1 MTRVQLTVP
10 IMLLFVLI
18 FTSLCPLIITPINE
32 DSTVE
37 DPTIEMP
44 RNAEYW
50 PAEARSSATAWLKE
64 TVDDDGDT
72 GQWTSSVIADDGTVW
87 VSFYSAA
94 GRDLK
99 VSHWNGWSWDVDD
112 VYTFGDIGKY
122 SEIAID
128 SDDNPRIASYD
139 ITNAVL
145 RISRYDGSSWSTNTV
160 APGENTGDENP
171 YAGEGRIG
179 FAIDDS
185 DSEWFSFY
193 VSDQSVGDYILSFA
207 NWDSS
212 DSSWAY
218 GVIDDGFG
226 EDSEWSDYTD
236 AGQFSSLQIGADGY
250 PRVAYKCAIVNTL
263 SDPVTG
269 TTINAW
275 YDKSLRY
282 AQFDGASWGITDI
295 HINETGANYYPA
307 WWLQLEIDSNGNE
320 YIAYQNTSGWD
331 SVRLAVKSGSSWS
344 HSMIANS
351 SSSNIGE
358 YIRIE
363 SDSIGDLHIA
373 YYDSSNQ
380 DLVLLR
386 GSSATWETVNIA
398 SLGSIGSYADVAIDQ
413 NDDEVFSY
421 YDGDE
426 SDLIIAS
433 PASDADGDGL
443 ADAQDRCMNTPA
455 GKIIDNTGC
464 HYEKQILTSSGS
476 DSAYVDVAKGDD
488 GLLRLVHF
496 RGLAD
501 DGDSCDRAIGN
512 MTDDCNLVYRKQNSD
527 GTWGAGEILDQGGE
541 TGRYASL
548 AIASDGTES
557 VAFHAKTVIDNLGT
571 ITETAAKI
579 ATNSGSGWNVEI
591 VARNNS
597 TGWYTDVAVDSQGNR
612 IVSYTDN
619 SGAYSEL
626 KVARKSGTHWLEET
640 VQVNGTF
647 ASVDFVN
654 DIAHVSYYS
663 SNPEMIRLA
672 IENGSNW
679 DIHNVTTSGVVG
691 TYRLD
696 TDVTDDGRLLINYF
710 RGRDS
715 ASDTICD
722 GPQECTVQVAEWNG
736 TAFTYHILDQRSD
749 TLVSYM
755 SVVEDSA
762 GLIHS
767 AWYDSGKGALQIA
780 SPTRTDWETI
790 TVIDDATAG
799 RYPKLLVNE
808 FGWEEVWYHTYAD
821 ENELREVKRFAWEM
835 DHDFVEDDDDQC
847 PDTPYGAEE
856 VDMWGCAYE
865 QRDDDFD
872 AVSNSFDLCPNT
884 PGYEGHLVD
893 ADGCSPSQKDTDEDG
908 VNDAQDQCPG
918 TTDLT
923 TVDSIGCSD
932 EQRDSDYDGVNDSQ
946 DLCPDT
952 DMGESVDL
960 NGCGDSQRDND
971 DDGVNDK
978 IDFLPQDA
986 SQQYDSDGDGY
997 GDNPDGT
1004 NGDDCPNNAGTSTG
1018 DLVGCPDHDDDGI
1031 ADDNDDD
1038 DDNDGYS
1045 DVDEIANGTDP
1056 HHALDFPG
1064 AGEGGGDSTDNTDD
1078 NTDNTSID
1086 GDGGDGTDAASSGG
1100 ISTPVIAAVFAV
1112 VILLLIGVA
1121 VLLMSGGKK
1130 GSSGMPAI
1138 PSLAAAEAQLAGAA
1152 APAPATTAAPATS
1165 SGGQTGEMVPTGNP
1179 CKHCGK
1185 KEVYHIPSYG
1195 ADYCKACS
1203 QYN

>member
-1 MTRVQLTVP
+1 M
-10 IMLLFVLI
+10 LFVLI
-18 FTSLCPLIITPINE
+18 FTSLSSLVITPINE
-32 DSTVE
+32 ETAVE
-37 DPTIEMP
+37 EPTIEMP
-44 RNAEYW
+44 KNAEYW
-50 PAEARSSATAWLKE
+50 LAGARSSATAWLKE
-64 TVDDDGDT
+64 TVDNDGET
-72 GQWTSSVIADDGTVW
+72 GLWTSSAIADDGTIW
-87 VSFYSAA
+87 VSFYSVA

-99 VSHWNGWSWDVDD
+99 VAHWNGWSWDVDD

-122 SEIAID
+122 SEMAID
-128 SDDNPRIASYD
+128 SDGNPRIASYD

-145 RISRYDGSSWSTNTV
+145 RISRHDGTSWNTHTV
-160 APGENTGDENP
+160 APSENTGDGNP

-193 VSDQSVGDYILSFA
+193 TTSSSGEYNLSFA
-207 NWDSS
+207 NCDVSCQNSQLAGELPELQGWG
-212 DSSWAY
+212 Y
-218 GVIDDGFG
+218 GTIDDGLG
-226 EDSEWSDYTD
+226 EDGDWDDYSDI
-236 AGQFSSLQIGADGY
+236 GQFSSLQIGADGR
-250 PRVAYKCAIVNTL
+250 PHTAYTCAIVNTL
-263 SDPVTG
+263 SDPVSG

-275 YDKSLRY
+275 YTYSLRY
-282 AQFDGASWGITDI
+282 ASFDGGGWAISDI
-295 HINETGANYYPA
+295 DINETGRPYNPA
-307 WWLQLEIDSNGNE
+307 YWLQLEIDSNGNE

-344 HSMIANS
+344 HSMIANG
-351 SSSNIGE
+351 SSNIGD

-373 YYDSSNQ
+373 YYDYSNE

-398 SLGSIGSYADVAIDQ
+398 SLGSVGSFADISIDA
-413 NDDEVFSY
+413 NDEEVFSY

-443 ADAQDRCMNTPA
+443 ADGQDRCMNTPA

-496 RGLAD
+496 RGMTE
-501 DGDSCDRAIGN
+501 DGTSCDKNVAN
-512 MTDDCNLVYRKQNSD
+512 MTDDCNLVYRKQNLD
-527 GTWGAGEILDQGGE
+527 GTWGASEILDQGGE

-557 VAFHAKTVIDNLGT
+557 VAFHAKTAINGSGV

-579 ATNSGSGWNVEI
+579 ATNSGSGWDVEI

-612 IVSYTDN
+612 TVSYTDN

-626 KVARKSGTHWLEET
+626 KVARKNGTHWFEET

-647 ASVDFVN
+647 ASVDYVN

-663 SNPEMIRLA
+663 SNPHMIRLA

-715 ASDTICD
+715 ASDIICD
-722 GPQECTVQVAEWNG
+722 APQECTIQVAEWNG

-780 SPTRTDWETI
+780 SPTRTGWESI

-808 FGWEEVWYHTYAD
+808 FGWEEVWYHTFAD
-821 ENELREVKRFAWEM
+821 EDELREVKRFAWEM
-835 DHDFVEDDDDQC
+835 DHDFVENDDDQC
-847 PDTPYGAEE
+847 PDTPYGAED
-856 VDMWGCAYE
+856 VDMWGCASG
-865 QRDDDFD
+865 QRDDDID
-872 AVSNSFDLCPNT
+872 GVLNSLDLCPNT

-893 ADGCSPSQKDTDEDG
+893 LDGCSPSQKDTDEDG

-918 TTDLT
+918 TTDLA
-923 TVDSIGCSD
+923 TVDSVGCSD
-932 EQRDSDYDGVNDSQ
+932 EERDSDGDGVSDSQ
-946 DLCPDT
+946 DQCPDT
-952 DMGESVDL
+952 PMNDNVDL
-960 NGCGDSQRDND
+960 NGCGESQRDND
-971 DDGVNDK
+971 GDGTNDK
-978 IDFLPQDA
+978 IDFMPQDA
-986 SQQYDSDGDGY
+986 SQQYDTDGDGY
-997 GDNPDGT
+997 GDNPNGT
-1004 NGDDCPNNAGTSTG
+1004 NGDDCPNNSGTSSG
-1018 DLVGCPDHDDDGI
+1018 ELVGCPDHDDDGV

-1038 DDNDGYS
+1038 DDNDGFS

-1056 HHALDFPG
+1056 HYALDFPG
-1064 AGEGGGDSTDNTDD
+1064 AGEGGGDSTDNDGG
-1078 NTDNTSID
+1078 NTDNTSSD
-1086 GDGGDGTDAASSGG
+1086 GDGGTDAASSGG
-1100 ISTPVIAAVFAV
+1100 VSTPILAAIFAV

-1121 VLLMSGGKK
+1121 VLLMTGGKK
-1130 GSSGMPAI
+1130 DASAMPAI
-1138 PSLAAAEAQLAGAA
+1138 PSLAAAEAQLAGATA
-1152 APAPATTAAPATS
+1152 APTPEVAAPATS
-1165 SGGQTGEMVPTGNP
+1165 SAGQTGEMVPTGNP
-1179 CKHCGK
+1179 CKHCGAQ
-1185 KEVYHIPSYG
+1185 EVFHIPSYG

>member
-398 SLGSIGSYADVAIDQ
+398 SLGSIGSYADVSIDQ
-413 NDDEVFSY
+413 NDEEVFSY

-557 VAFHAKTVIDNLGT
+557 VAFHAKTVIDNLT
-571 ITETAAKI
+571 VTETAAKI

-647 ASVDFVN
+647 ASVDYVN

-923 TVDSIGCSD
+923 TVDSIGCSE

-1004 NGDDCPNNAGTSTG
+1004 NGDDCPNNAGSSTG

-1078 NTDNTSID
+1078 NTDNTSIN

>member
-1 MTRVQLTVP
+1 M
-10 IMLLFVLI
+10 LFVLI
-18 FTSLCPLIITPINE
+18 FTSLSSLVITPINE
-32 DSTVE
+32 ETAVE
-37 DPTIEMP
+37 EPTIEMP
-44 RNAEYW
+44 KNAEYW
-50 PAEARSSATAWLKE
+50 LAGARSSATAWLKE
-64 TVDDDGDT
+64 TVDNDGET
-72 GQWTSSVIADDGTVW
+72 GLWTSSAIADDGTIW
-87 VSFYSAA
+87 VSFYSVA

-99 VSHWNGWSWDVDD
+99 VAHWNGWSWDVDD

-122 SEIAID
+122 SEMAID
-128 SDDNPRIASYD
+128 SDGNPRIASYD

-145 RISRYDGSSWSTNTV
+145 RISRHDGTSWNTHTV
-160 APGENTGDENP
+160 APSENTGDGNP

-193 VSDQSVGDYILSFA
+193 TTSSSGEYNLSFA
-207 NWDSS
+207 NCDVSCQNSQLAGELPELQGWG
-212 DSSWAY
+212 Y
-218 GVIDDGFG
+218 GTIDDGLG
-226 EDSEWSDYTD
+226 EDGDWDDYSDI
-236 AGQFSSLQIGADGY
+236 GQFSSLQIGADGR
-250 PRVAYKCAIVNTL
+250 PHTAYTCAIVNTL
-263 SDPVTG
+263 SDPVSG

-275 YDKSLRY
+275 YTYSLRY
-282 AQFDGASWGITDI
+282 ASFDGGGWAISDI
-295 HINETGANYYPA
+295 DINETGRSYYPA
-307 WWLQLEIDSNGNE
+307 YWLQLEIDSNGNE

-344 HSMIANS
+344 HSMIANG
-351 SSSNIGE
+351 SSNIGD

-363 SDSIGDLHIA
+363 SDSISDLHIA
-373 YYDSSNQ
+373 YYDYSNE

-386 GSSATWETVNIA
+386 GSSATWETMNIA
-398 SLGSIGSYADVAIDQ
+398 SLGSVGSFADISIDA
-413 NDDEVFSY
+413 NDEEVFSY

-443 ADAQDRCMNTPA
+443 ADGQDRCMNTPA

-496 RGLAD
+496 RGMTE
-501 DGDSCDRAIGN
+501 DGTSCDNNVAN
-512 MTDDCNLVYRKQNSD
+512 MTDDCNLVYRKQNLD
-527 GTWGAGEILDQGGE
+527 GTWGASEILDQGGE

-557 VAFHAKTVIDNLGT
+557 VAFHAKTAINGSGV

-579 ATNSGSGWNVEI
+579 ATNSGSGWDVEI

-612 IVSYTDN
+612 TVSYTDN

-626 KVARKSGTHWLEET
+626 KVARKNGTHWFEET

-647 ASVDFVN
+647 ASVDYVN

-663 SNPEMIRLA
+663 SNPHMIRLA

-715 ASDTICD
+715 ASDIICD
-722 GPQECTVQVAEWNG
+722 APQECTIQVAEWNG

-780 SPTRTDWETI
+780 SPTRTGWETI

-808 FGWEEVWYHTYAD
+808 LGWEEVWYHTFAD
-821 ENELREVKRFAWEM
+821 EDELREVKRFAWEM
-835 DHDFVEDDDDQC
+835 DHDFVENDDDQC
-847 PDTPYGAEE
+847 PDTPYGAED
-856 VDMWGCAYE
+856 VDMWGCAFG
-865 QRDDDFD
+865 QRDDDID
-872 AVSNSFDLCPNT
+872 GVPNSLDLCPNT

-893 ADGCSPSQKDTDEDG
+893 LDGCSPSQKDTDEDG

-918 TTDLT
+918 TTDLA
-923 TVDSIGCSD
+923 TVDSVGCSD
-932 EQRDSDYDGVNDSQ
+932 EERDSDGDGVSDSQ
-946 DLCPDT
+946 DQCPDT
-952 DMGESVDL
+952 PMGDNVDL
-960 NGCGDSQRDND
+960 NGCGESQRDND
-971 DDGVNDK
+971 GDGTNDK
-978 IDFLPQDA
+978 IDFMPQDA
-986 SQQYDSDGDGY
+986 SQQYDTDGDGY
-997 GDNPDGT
+997 GDNPNGT
-1004 NGDDCPNNAGTSTG
+1004 NGDDCPNNSGTSSG
-1018 DLVGCPDHDDDGI
+1018 ELVGCPDHDDDGV
-1031 ADDNDDD
+1031 ADDIDDD
-1038 DDNDGYS
+1038 DDGDGFS
-1045 DVDEIANGTDP
+1045 DIDEIANGTDP
-1056 HHALDFPG
+1056 HYALDFPG
-1064 AGEGGGDSTDNTDD
+1064 AGEGGGDSTDNDGG
-1078 NTDNTSID
+1078 NTDNTSSD
-1086 GDGGDGTDAASSGG
+1086 GDGGTDAASSGG
-1100 ISTPVIAAVFAV
+1100 VSTPILAAIFAV

-1121 VLLMSGGKK
+1121 VLLMTGGKK
-1130 GSSGMPAI
+1130 DASAMPAI
-1138 PSLAAAEAQLAGAA
+1138 PSLAAAEAQLAGATA
-1152 APAPATTAAPATS
+1152 APTPEVAAPATS
-1165 SGGQTGEMVPTGNP
+1165 SAGQTGEMVPTGNP
-1179 CKHCGK
+1179 CKHCGAQ
-1185 KEVYHIPSYG
+1185 EVFHIPSYG

>member
-295 HINETGANYYPA
+295 HINETGANYNPA

-398 SLGSIGSYADVAIDQ
+398 SLGSIGSYADVSIDQ
-413 NDDEVFSY
+413 NDEEVFSY

-557 VAFHAKTVIDNLGT
+557 VAFHAKTVIDNLT
-571 ITETAAKI
+571 VTETAAKI

-923 TVDSIGCSD
+923 TVDSIGCSE